1 MPQLNKGGKF
11 VFGLSVIC
19 PDLTIHIP
27 PQALLEYGATRD
39 GKVIIFTGSKI
50 TGGFCI
56 TTYSLLSNSK
66 LKHILEDCPVL
77 RDCLLSEGEFMQYK
91 GRKYAWLD
99 IDKNGVIKLP
109 HSTLAVLELQSL
121 FLLRKEENV
130 FDFLGIKT
138 LGKKQISILVVFV
151 VFSVGGQII
160 PKAVNGEII
169 PWNLLPLGII
179 PLIMTTFFEEFL
191 FRGFFQNKFEKE
203 FGSITAILVSG
214 LMFSLYHVGYPR
226 FRTFEDILLLFVVG
240 IGFAT
245 AYKLS
250 GNNLIVPNDENE
262 RV

>member
-1 MPQLNKGGKF
+1 MASTLE
-11 VFGLSVIC
+11 V
-19 PDLTIHIP
+19 
-27 PQALLEYGATRD
+27 LLVLCVGCANLLLKPIYYFCFYNVLYG
-39 GKVIIFTGSKI
+39 I
-50 TGGFCI
+50 
-56 TTYSLLSNSK
+56 LLSF
-66 LKHILEDCPVL
+66 LIP
-77 RDCLLSEGEFMQYK
+77 
-91 GRKYAWLD
+91 
-99 IDKNGVIKLP
+99 
-109 HSTLAVLELQSL
+109 L

-130 FDFLGIKT
+130 FNFLGIKT

-240 IGFAT
+240 SGFAT

-250 GNNLIVPNDENE
+250 GNNLIVAYFVNLPNAFVTYMLKFEQFPKMTMSSTIASIITLCIIVVVFIANVRANRKE
-262 RV
+262 R

>member
-1 MPQLNKGGKF
+1 MLCVGCAN
-11 VFGLSVIC
+11 
-19 PDLTIHIP
+19 
-27 PQALLEYGATRD
+27 LLLKPIYYFCFYNVLYG
-39 GKVIIFTGSKI
+39 I
-50 TGGFCI
+50 
-56 TTYSLLSNSK
+56 LLSF
-66 LKHILEDCPVL
+66 LIP
-77 RDCLLSEGEFMQYK
+77 
-91 GRKYAWLD
+91 
-99 IDKNGVIKLP
+99 
-109 HSTLAVLELQSL
+109 L

-250 GNNLIVPNDENE
+250 GNNLIVAYFVNLPNAFVTYMLKFEQFPKMTMSSTIASIITLCIIVVVFIANVRANRKE
-262 RV
+262 R